1 MLLQFV
7 AAGNPPRAPSLS
19 VELDDSMIPACRKVL
34 AADPPAV
41 LELLGHPTVRMLS
54 EGMRP
59 EVTFTPNEFAEASR
73 DATDDARFSWKQ
85 LRARRDQFERLH
97 RWIESNEAALRSKA
111 GREATRF
118 IVALPPSSSIT
129 AHLTCGAPWD
139 AFGPTVDGRPELFLD
154 LGLLAQKDEA
164 RARSAFQ
171 AILTHELWHAA
182 LALQQSRLGWPDY
195 RNAADPPTRLAF
207 VMLNEGGGHFFS
219 LGPRLGDH
227 SSGAETE
234 AKFRS
239 AFALFAEKY
248 PAYASETDEDQRWKM
263 LRRSH
268 AGVPFWEKWGA
279 IPGASLLHRL
289 SRVLGDDQVARLV
302 STGPYEF
309 IFRYAE
315 LQARNPDWPALPPR
329 FLTDLR
335 RAVGARP

>member
-1 MLLQFV
+1 MLLPFV
-7 AAGNPPRAPSLS
+7 AAGGPARAPSLS
-19 VELDDSMIPACRKVL
+19 VTLDDSMIPACRKVL
-34 AADPPAV
+34 AGDPQAVPA
-41 LELLGHPTVRMLS
+41 LLGHPTVRLLS

-59 EVTFTPNEFAEASR
+59 EVTFTPKEFAEASR
-73 DATDDARFSWKQ
+73 GATDDPRFSWKQ
-85 LRARRDQFERLH
+85 LRESRDEVEHLH
-97 RWIESNEAALRSKA
+97 RWIRSNQGALRSKS
-111 GREATRF
+111 GKEATRF
-118 IVALPPSSSIT
+118 IMALPPSSSIT

-139 AFGPTVDGRPELFLD
+139 AFGLTVDRRQELFLD

-182 LALQQSRLGWPDY
+182 LALQQSWLGWPDF
-195 RNAADPPTRLAF
+195 RNAPSPATRLAF

-219 LGPRLGDH
+219 LGPRLEDR
-227 SSGAETE
+227 SSGSETD

-248 PAYASETDEDQRWKM
+248 PAYASETDEEQRWKM

-279 IPGASLLHRL
+279 IPGAYLLHRL
-289 SRVLGDDQVARLV
+289 DQVLGDDQVARLV
-302 STGPYEF
+302 STGPYDF

-315 LQARNPDWPALPPR
+315 LQSRNPDWPALPAS

-335 RAVGARP
+335 RAAGARP